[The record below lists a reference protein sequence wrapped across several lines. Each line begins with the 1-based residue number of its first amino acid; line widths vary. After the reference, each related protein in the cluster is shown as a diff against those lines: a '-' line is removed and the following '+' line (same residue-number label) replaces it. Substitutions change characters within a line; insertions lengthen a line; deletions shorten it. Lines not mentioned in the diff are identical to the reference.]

1 MTDRFDEEIRAEIA
15 ANDRA
20 LIDGVNVQLG
30 ASRSSGRSSRI
41 GASAA
46 RIPVASGSCSR
57 RSPRRTTVHFSDD
70 GLAEFVTGLLA
81 LTRREIEKG
90 GGASQAP
97 PR

>member
-1 MTDRFDEEIRAEIA
+1 VNERFDEIRAEIT

-20 LIDGVNVQLG
+20 LIDGVNVRLRLVAELWQIKQDRGLG
-30 ASRSSGRSSRI
+30 RTDPGRERELLETL
-41 GASAA
+41 A
-46 RIPVASGSCSR
+46 
-57 RSPRRTTVHFSDD
+57 TTNDGPLSDD

-90 GGASQAP
+90 DGASQAP